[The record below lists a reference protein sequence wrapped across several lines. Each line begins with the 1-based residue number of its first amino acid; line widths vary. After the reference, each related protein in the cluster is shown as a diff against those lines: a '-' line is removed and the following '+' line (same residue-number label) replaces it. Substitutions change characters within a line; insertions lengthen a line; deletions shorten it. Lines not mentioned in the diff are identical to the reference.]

1 MPTNF
6 IDHNIRENLE
16 FGNESS
22 DTKPNDVPWKEKKN
36 KLKTSALQKIMLR
49 IKRQYIDQ
57 EKVFAKVHVIKDIS
71 EIYK

>member
-1 MPTNF
+1 MK
-6 IDHNIRENLE
+6 
-16 FGNESS
+16 G
-22 DTKPNDVPWKEKKN
+22 KKKN

-57 EKVFAKVHVIKDIS
+57 EKVFAKVHFTKDIS